1 MTLLGLIEGM
11 FWFVLFWYAAQVLG
25 GGAGSPIECSGK
37 NLSSRCRFKLWKC
50 YGTGCAGS
58 TLCLFLAPAESIPD
72 MRRLELHKVIMI
84 TLISSSSVIVLLPV
98 TIPQCLFPNT
108 TYPVPKLPQM
118 YNVHCIFAYLS
129 RINCIVKPLE
139 LVLRVLGCWWKYKCY
154 VWFT

>member
-1 MTLLGLIEGM
+1 
-11 FWFVLFWYAAQVLG
+11 
-25 GGAGSPIECSGK
+25 
-37 NLSSRCRFKLWKC
+37 
-50 YGTGCAGS
+50 
-58 TLCLFLAPAESIPD
+58 

-98 TIPQCLFPNT
+98 PIPQCLFPNT

-139 LVLRVLGCWWKYKCY
+139 LVLRVLGC
-154 VWFT
+154 